1 MAHFFKRFFRVRAH
15 ADARTSPQPC
25 QGRPSCIPCPMH
37 MVTVFRTR
45 RARRACH
52 ALARLCGAV
61 FLFALLLGLAQGAS
75 AASKPAPPPIH
86 PGGRVLNSGGDAAP
100 AGTLD
105 MAAAVARALE
115 RNPSL
120 GAQEAQSRASEEGR
134 KSARGAFG
142 PKLGMTYTAVKQER
156 KTQPSTT
163 RPPEFGTY
171 SWGVEISQP
180 VFQGFRLLNSY
191 QKAALQADSDK
202 AALLRAELAM
212 TEQVQTEFLN
222 YLRAEE
228 NVRSESDSLARL
240 RDQLRITKAF
250 YEVGL
255 RPRLDVLQAEVDV
268 SEAENVLIQAEN
280 TRDTAQA
287 RLNTLLGFTA
297 TAPARYVG
305 RLDHVPVRRS
315 LEQCLE
321 AAYRQRPDLMI
332 AAKAVEMAGKDRR
345 MVQSDYYPQIE
356 AYDNINQTGN
366 TPDLQ
371 RRGDHG
377 SRSAIWEIGGR
388 AVWNVFQWGV
398 TYYADQQAGWQVTRL
413 RHEEEDLKLN
423 VGYDIKSKLLA
434 VHEAEKR
441 IAVAEKGVAQAREAY
456 DAALARYQEQVGT
469 NFDVLDASA
478 NLTRA
483 QASLTGAR
491 ADYLTALAQIYV
503 AMGEYHPDLRAG
515 PGTAVQGAAKT
526 AKKGR

>member
-1 MAHFFKRFFRVRAH
+1 MHMAHAFRLRRK
-15 ADARTSPQPC
+15 DAA
-25 QGRPSCIPCPMH
+25 CP
-37 MVTVFRTR
+37 
-45 RARRACH
+45 
-52 ALARLCGAV
+52 ALARLGCAA
-61 FLFALLLGLAQGAS
+61 LALCALLVFPQGAP
-75 AASKPAPPPIH
+75 AASREAPAPIH
-86 PGGRVLNSGGDAAP
+86 PGGRTLKAGGDAAP

-105 MAAAVARALE
+105 MPAAVARALE

-142 PKLGMTYTAVKQER
+142 PKLGMTYSAVKQER

-163 RPPEFGTY
+163 RPPELGSY

-202 AALLRAELAM
+202 AALRRAELAM

-228 NVRSESDSLARL
+228 NVKSEGDSLARL
-240 RDQLRITKAF
+240 RDQLRITTAF

-268 SEAENVLIQAEN
+268 SNAENLLIQAEN

-305 RLDHVPVRRS
+305 RLEHVPFRRS

-356 AYDNINQTGN
+356 AYYNINQAGN

-377 SRSAIWEIGGR
+377 SRSATWEVGAR
-388 AVWNVFQWGV
+388 AVWNVFQWGL

-441 IAVAEKGVAQAREAY
+441 IVVAEKGVIQAREAY

-503 AMGEYHPDLRAG
+503 AMGEYHPDLRPG
-515 PGTAVQGAAKT
+515 PAPAQGAAKGRGG
-526 AKKGR
+526 AKTSGKAR

>member
-1 MAHFFKRFFRVRAH
+1 MLAA
-15 ADARTSPQPC
+15 
-25 QGRPSCIPCPMH
+25 MH
-37 MVTVFRTR
+37 MVTVFR
-45 RARRACH
+45 APLAAC
-52 ALARLCGAV
+52 AGCRFMARLMGVACLLA
-61 FLFALLLGLAQGAS
+61 ALLPPPQEGFAAARS
-75 AASKPAPPPIH
+75 AAPEPIFT
-86 PGGRVLNSGGDAAP
+86 GGRTLKPGGDAAP
-100 AGTLD
+100 AGALD

-142 PKLGMTYTAVKQER
+142 PKLGMSYSAVKQER
-156 KTQPSTT
+156 KTSPRSV
-163 RPPEFGTY
+163 RPPELGSY
-171 SWGVEISQP
+171 SWGVEVSQP

-202 AALLRAELAM
+202 AALRRAELAM
-212 TEQVQTEFLN
+212 TEQVQTEFLA

-228 NVRSESDSLARL
+228 NVRSERDSLARL
-240 RDQLRITKAF
+240 RDQLRITRAF

-255 RPRLDVLQAEVDV
+255 RPRLDVLQAEVNV
-268 SEAENVLIQAEN
+268 SEAENILIQAEN

-297 TAPARYVG
+297 TVPVRYVG
-305 RLDHVPVRRS
+305 RLGHVPFRRS

-321 AAYRQRPDLMI
+321 AAYRQRPDLLV
-332 AAKAVEMAGKDRR
+332 AAKAVEMAAKDRR

-356 AYDNINQTGN
+356 AYYNINQTGN

-371 RRGDHG
+371 RRGGEG
-377 SRSAIWEIGGR
+377 SRSATWEVGAR

-398 TYYADQQAGWQVTRL
+398 TYYADQQAGWVVTRL

-503 AMGEYHPDLRAG
+503 AMGEYHPDL
-515 PGTAVQGAAKT
+515 
-526 AKKGR
+526 GRR

>member
-1 MAHFFKRFFRVRAH
+1 MLAA
-15 ADARTSPQPC
+15 
-25 QGRPSCIPCPMH
+25 MH
-37 MVTVFRTR
+37 MITVFR
-45 RARRACH
+45 APLAAC
-52 ALARLCGAV
+52 AGCRFMARLMGVACLLA
-61 FLFALLLGLAQGAS
+61 ALLPPPQEGF
-75 AASKPAPPPIH
+75 AAARSPAPGPIFT
-86 PGGRVLNSGGDAAP
+86 GGRTLKPGRDAAP
-100 AGTLD
+100 AGALD

-142 PKLGMTYTAVKQER
+142 PKLGMSYSAVKQER
-156 KTQPSTT
+156 KTSPRSV
-163 RPPEFGTY
+163 RPPELGSY
-171 SWGVEISQP
+171 SWGVEVSQP

-202 AALLRAELAM
+202 AALRRAELAM
-212 TEQVQTEFLN
+212 TEQVQTEFLA

-228 NVRSESDSLARL
+228 NVRSERDSLARL
-240 RDQLRITKAF
+240 RDQLRITRAF

-255 RPRLDVLQAEVDV
+255 RPRLDVLQAEVNV
-268 SEAENVLIQAEN
+268 SEAENILIQAEN

-297 TAPARYVG
+297 TVPVRYVG
-305 RLDHVPVRRS
+305 RLGHVPFRRS

-321 AAYRQRPDLMI
+321 AAYRQRPDLLV
-332 AAKAVEMAGKDRR
+332 AAKAVEMAAKDRR

-356 AYDNINQTGN
+356 AYYNINQTGN

-371 RRGDHG
+371 RRGGEG
-377 SRSAIWEIGGR
+377 SRSATWEVGAR

-398 TYYADQQAGWQVTRL
+398 TYYADQQAGWVVTRL

-503 AMGEYHPDLRAG
+503 AMGEYHPDL
-515 PGTAVQGAAKT
+515 
-526 AKKGR
+526 GRR

>member
-1 MAHFFKRFFRVRAH
+1 MLAA
-15 ADARTSPQPC
+15 
-25 QGRPSCIPCPMH
+25 MH
-37 MVTVFRTR
+37 MVTVFR
-45 RARRACH
+45 APLAAC
-52 ALARLCGAV
+52 AGCRFMARLMGVACLLA
-61 FLFALLLGLAQGAS
+61 ALLPPPQEGFAAARS
-75 AASKPAPPPIH
+75 AAPEPIFT
-86 PGGRVLNSGGDAAP
+86 GGRTLKPGGDAAP
-100 AGTLD
+100 AGALD

-120 GAQEAQSRASEEGR
+120 GAHEAQSRASEEGR

-142 PKLGMTYTAVKQER
+142 PKLGMSYSAVKQER
-156 KTQPSTT
+156 KTSPRSV
-163 RPPEFGTY
+163 RPPELGSY
-171 SWGVEISQP
+171 SWGVEVSQP

-202 AALLRAELAM
+202 AALRRAELAM
-212 TEQVQTEFLN
+212 TEQVQTEFLA

-228 NVRSESDSLARL
+228 NVRSERDSLARL
-240 RDQLRITKAF
+240 RDQLRITRAF

-255 RPRLDVLQAEVDV
+255 RPRLDVLQAEVNV
-268 SEAENVLIQAEN
+268 SEAENILIQAEN

-297 TAPARYVG
+297 TVPVRYVG
-305 RLDHVPVRRS
+305 RLGHVPFRRS

-321 AAYRQRPDLMI
+321 AAYRQRPDLLV
-332 AAKAVEMAGKDRR
+332 AAKAVEMAAKDRR

-356 AYDNINQTGN
+356 AYYNINQTGN

-371 RRGDHG
+371 RRGGEG
-377 SRSAIWEIGGR
+377 SRSATWEVGAR

-398 TYYADQQAGWQVTRL
+398 TYYADQQAGWVVTRL

-503 AMGEYHPDLRAG
+503 AMGEYHPDL
-515 PGTAVQGAAKT
+515 
-526 AKKGR
+526 GRR